1 MTKNRQNLSERLYI
15 INVELRRTNMHKN
28 EIQVSIILK
37 LDQFILQS
45 YKTPTRLLEQIIV
58 VYT

>member
-1 MTKNRQNLSERLYI
+1 MSERLYI